1 MHIGQVIAKRRI
13 ELGMTQEELASRMG
27 YKSKSSINKIELG
40 INDIPQKKI
49 TEFSKVL
56 DLDIQKFFPDVPT
69 SYDPENGILSIPFIS
84 QKISA
89 GTGEDFLPDE
99 CLTVKRIDI
108 LERMAKG
115 IDKATLVCAEVKGDS
130 MIDANIFP
138 NDYVIFSRGLINQEG
153 IYVISLMGEV
163 MVKRLAFDT
172 IENKVTIISENKNYP
187 SKTTSAENVRIL
199 GKVLGW
205 IHNELG

>member
-1 MHIGQVIAKRRI
+1 MHIGQIIAKRRK
-13 ELGMTQEELASRMG
+13 ELGMTQKELSEKMG
-27 YKSKSSINKIELG
+27 YKSNTTINKIEMG
-40 INDIPQKKI
+40 INDIPQRKLS
-49 TEFSKVL
+49 EFAHVL
-56 DLDIQKFFPDVPT
+56 NIDIGKLLGVST
-69 SYDPENGILSIPFIS
+69 SYDSDNAVLTIPFIS

-163 MVKRLAFDT
+163 MVKRLAFDS